1 MTINHSDIDKE
12 LKFLRERMRHSA
24 AHIMADAVLKLFP
37 NAKLAIGPPTED
49 GFYYDFQLEKPFT
62 PDDLD
67 DIRKYIKE
75 VLENNNTFNNIID
88 AIHSYTSLSQDV
100 SSLRKLLGT
109 PDLKNFMLKTQYSI
123 KVNPLTQ

>member
-1 MTINHSDIDKE
+1 MTINDTDTDKE
-12 LKFLRERMRHSA
+12 LKFLRERMRHST

-75 VLENNNTFNNIID
+75 VISLELPFSPTDITREK
-88 AIHSYTSLSQDV
+88 A
-100 SSLRKLLGT
+100 SSMFSDQPFK
-109 PDLKNFMLKTQYSI
+109 
-123 KVNPLTQ
+123 